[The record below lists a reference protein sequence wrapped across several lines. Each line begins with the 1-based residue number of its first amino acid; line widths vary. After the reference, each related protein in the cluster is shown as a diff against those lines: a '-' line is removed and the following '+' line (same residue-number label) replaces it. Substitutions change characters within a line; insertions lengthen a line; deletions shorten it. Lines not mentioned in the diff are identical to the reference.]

1 MHRVLHCKRRT
12 QRARQFLSQG
22 LAAAVLLIASITGH
36 AQIELSLDSLV
47 FNPTTIDSLT
57 TATVTV
63 SNDLSVEQNV
73 TFTGFAAPF
82 TMEANP
88 VVVGPEGEVTATF
101 HFNPVAVNTFTN
113 TVIATGSA
121 FGADTLQIEG
131 EGTLPGAELLADTL
145 DFGAVSVNSVATAY
159 VPVASIGLG
168 SLFISGLTSTSPEIY
183 MDAGVSI
190 AQGDTAMVPIRFFS
204 EFSGVYAIDATLY
217 TTDPF
222 NPTLEL
228 HCTISAISEVGGEV
242 CGTWSLVNSPYQLI
256 DDIVVPTSCSL
267 TIEPGVIVLG
277 DEYDIEVFGG
287 FFANGEEGNEVDITC
302 GELLSHTSADQM
314 VLTHSL
320 VKETN
325 EFEFPDVDYRFWR
338 DSNQY
343 SQDSLPFWLDLIG
356 GYEHLFENENSADHI
371 GKYSEDF
378 SDNDGQGWTRDGSY
392 SSSNESGSFYSYYC
406 CSNSWYNQ
414 NSYSP
419 VFSLNDGEEFDS
431 VSFDVSVSS
440 TYSNCYTDYRHYYR
454 IDGGSWEE
462 LYFADCNVS
471 NNFSIDLSTLGFGA
485 STIQFRFHTYFYHG
499 FSSTIDNFI
508 LTTNFYDA
516 VGGMDVPEGFVA
528 SLGSFSTG
536 GLELHSSSYQGD
548 FHSVSDSIQIN
559 LSNSTIAKNGA
570 RAKNSHGLGLYANHV
585 EIAMD
590 NSTIGNHVLEGVHVK
605 ANTVQQSITNSSIE
619 GNSANGIE
627 VEGSLSLNSNHF
639 TVQGNGSNGIDVSQT
654 LDWQSDFDLVA
665 DNGDNGVTVGST
677 LTLVADSLEVVGNFS
692 NGIIASGSNSDVTLY
707 QCNLHQNTIGDGIRL
722 SGGNN
727 AMDIDYSFI
736 RDNGG
741 DGIDMGGS
749 NTLELDNSLVGYNGS
764 YGIRTSGSV
773 DINYSDV
780 LHNGSVGISTSQFS
794 TVDNSIV
801 WFNGGVPQMNTSNSF
816 AVSYTNVQGI
826 NALLTNSQFAW
837 GDGCIGTDPVLTD
850 DYGHLDPYSPCV
862 DGGMPWEQD
871 AHIPMGLGSSRADMG
886 MYGGP
891 ANAYWGG
898 DPPPDGSVIITDVF
912 DIPDDQGG
920 ELGIQF
926 SASPFDFGGL
936 GFNVTHYSIWRDL
949 AVDSD
954 SLIDVASGNWEQIGT
969 VPAQGFNQYGYTAE
983 TLVNSNPGNP
993 ACMTNFIVL
1002 AHTTDNNIYW
1012 VSDVAGACAI
1022 DNLAPSDP
1030 DINGLILDENP
1041 GEVAVQIHWAAPE
1054 EADYAYT
1061 EITSDAGFEAQ
1072 LNNDTLVV
1080 DESVEYGE
1088 VYTYTV
1094 KHFDINGNASNPASF
1109 AIEASAGADLIPLVP
1124 GWNLVSSDRMPAPA
1138 ALGTIVASLQPGNL
1152 DYVTSFNAG
1161 VQFYDPDGLS
1171 FLNTLESWTGGYG
1184 YWVKVAEADT
1194 LELTGSP
1201 VPADYLPALNVG
1213 WNLVGYPNAAAVS
1226 PAIFFED
1233 FIAEGTLEYVTGF
1246 NQGSSFYDPDGLPF
1260 LNTLNGMYNGL
1271 GYWVKVTEA
1280 YDPNGMVLAGDEPL
1294 AALSGTT
1301 TAQPNPNFML
1311 VNGTSDL
1318 TDAAGDYVDVVAAGR
1333 VVGRLPIFEGGYLMT
1348 TALFGDDPAT
1358 QAIEGLE
1365 PGTAL
1370 EFRFRG
1376 ASADQI
1382 IEYTGNMDLR
1392 QLALTFGASTTAV
1405 DVFPNPFTES
1415 LQIAVELPGEGR
1427 IACQLTDAT
1436 GRVVAERA
1444 AEMHAAGS
1452 VSLTWNVP
1460 GIAPGMY
1467 TCQVVLDGKVW
1478 STVPLVRVD

>member
-1 MHRVLHCKRRT
+1 MPPL
-12 QRARQFLSQG
+12 
-22 LAAAVLLIASITGH
+22 
-36 AQIELSLDSLV
+36 
-47 FNPTTIDSLT
+47 
-57 TATVTV
+57 
-63 SNDLSVEQNV
+63 
-73 TFTGFAAPF
+73 
-82 TMEANP
+82 
-88 VVVGPEGEVTATF
+88 
-101 HFNPVAVNTFTN
+101 
-113 TVIATGSA
+113 
-121 FGADTLQIEG
+121 
-131 EGTLPGAELLADTL
+131 
-145 DFGAVSVNSVATAY
+145 
-159 VPVASIGLG
+159 
-168 SLFISGLTSTSPEIY
+168 
-183 MDAGVSI
+183 
-190 AQGDTAMVPIRFFS
+190 
-204 EFSGVYAIDATLY
+204 
-217 TTDPF
+217 
-222 NPTLEL
+222 
-228 HCTISAISEVGGEV
+228 
-242 CGTWSLVNSPYQLI
+242 
-256 DDIVVPTSCSL
+256 
-267 TIEPGVIVLG
+267 
-277 DEYDIEVFGG
+277 
-287 FFANGEEGNEVDITC
+287 
-302 GELLSHTSADQM
+302 
-314 VLTHSL
+314 
-320 VKETN
+320 
-325 EFEFPDVDYRFWR
+325 
-338 DSNQY
+338 
-343 SQDSLPFWLDLIG
+343 
-356 GYEHLFENENSADHI
+356 
-371 GKYSEDF
+371 
-378 SDNDGQGWTRDGSY
+378 
-392 SSSNESGSFYSYYC
+392 
-406 CSNSWYNQ
+406 
-414 NSYSP
+414 
-419 VFSLNDGEEFDS
+419 
-431 VSFDVSVSS
+431 
-440 TYSNCYTDYRHYYR
+440 
-454 IDGGSWEE
+454 
-462 LYFADCNVS
+462 
-471 NNFSIDLSTLGFGA
+471 
-485 STIQFRFHTYFYHG
+485 
-499 FSSTIDNFI
+499 
-508 LTTNFYDA
+508 
-516 VGGMDVPEGFVA
+516 
-528 SLGSFSTG
+528 STG
-536 GLELHSSSYQGD
+536 GISIANSEFNGD
-548 FHSVSDSIQIN
+548 FHSLNDSVAVV
-559 LSNSTIAKNGA
+559 LENSLIAKGTPNP
-570 RAKNSHGLGLYANHV
+570 KNSHGVALYGNAAEVSMTQSTISGHEMEGLHLQVNETHG
-585 EIAMD
+585 EIL
-590 NSTIGNHVLEGVHVK
+590 NSTIESNG
-605 ANTVQQSITNSSIE
+605 
-619 GNSANGIE
+619 ANGIE
-627 VEGSLSLNSNHF
+627 VEGSLSLSSDHF

-654 LDWQSDFDLVA
+654 LDWQSDFDVVA
-665 DNGDNGVTVGST
+665 DHGDNGVTVGSA

-692 NGIIASGSNSDVTLY
+692 NGIVATGSNSDVTLY
-707 QCNLHQNTIGDGIRL
+707 QCNLHQNAIGDGIRL

-749 NTLELDNSLVGYNGS
+749 NTLELDNSLVGYNSS

-801 WFNGGVPQMNTSNSF
+801 WFNGGVPQMTTSNSF

-954 SLIDVASGNWEQIGT
+954 SLIDVANGNWEQIGT

-1041 GEVAVQIHWAAPE
+1041 DEVAVQIHWAAPE

-1072 LNNDTLVV
+1072 LNNDTLVI

-1094 KHFDINGNASNPASF
+1094 THFDINGNASNPASL

-1138 ALGTIVASLQPGNL
+1138 ALETIVASLQPGNL

-1201 VPADYLPALNVG
+1201 VPADYLPALNAG

-1280 YDPNGMVLAGDEPL
+1280 YDPNGMILAGDEPL
-1294 AALSGTT
+1294 AALSGAS

-1318 TDAAGDYVDVVAAGR
+1318 TEAAGEYVEVLALGR
-1333 VVGRLPIFEGGYLMT
+1333 VVGRLPILEGGYLMT

-1358 QAIEGLE
+1358 PAIEGLE
-1365 PGTAL
+1365 PGAPL
-1370 EFRFRG
+1370 EFQFRG
-1376 ASADQI
+1376 ASADQT
-1382 IEYTGNMDLR
+1382 IEYSGNMDLR
-1392 QLALTFGASTTAV
+1392 QLALTFGASATAV

-1415 LQIAVELPGEGR
+1415 LQIAVELPHEGR
-1427 IACQLTDAT
+1427 IACQMTDAT

-1444 AEMHAAGS
+1444 AEMHTAGA
-1452 VSLTWNVP
+1452 VSLNWNVP
-1460 GIAPGMY
+1460 GLAPGMY
-1467 TCQVVLDGKVW
+1467 TCQVVLDGEVW